1 MIFLHKNGSAFTVKI
16 QLWTFLLQRQ
26 NTAVKEYDINYSKKI
41 VQTKQ
46 NSIKTQGQITDQTT
60 VKIT

>member
-46 NSIKTQGQITDQTT
+46 NGIKTQGQITDQTT